1 MVLLGLR
8 FGDIRM
14 RRGKDDEKV
23 MGPMF
28 PRLHVNDT
36 EKGGPRA
43 PPRNKMALY
52 EQFSIPSQRFNSG
65 VLPLNQNISSNT
77 APPTSSSQGTVP
89 ERNHVFPVH
98 MPSQKPI
105 RPVEKCHSRQSEEAN
120 LTCSLEQRKKVYEE
134 DFRVPVYVHSR
145 VGQCNDKSVESFD
158 RKKITHTGTRYFGC
172 SVAGQSDC
180 ERVPKQ
186 FGSSHV
192 RKDARCETDGLPQV
206 STSKNQPVTSVR
218 NISTRENIDT
228 LVRQAKVTPNQEFQ
242 DCHVSKRNR
251 FRQDDACLRQD
262 RGVGSESNDIGHSG
276 SLVQSSRKIGN
287 GNAATANKTNPAE
300 AINDTGHH
308 DTGTGSLIQ
317 GGKLNG
323 SHNASKISPV
333 DNLSA
338 VNISPDDVVGIIGQ
352 KQFWKARRAIAHISS
367 HDSLSS
373 SHWILDMFL
382 SSFPLAWFSMSP
394 LGQVSLHYTE
404 GFELKRG
411 TNQQRVFAVQVF
423 ELHRLI
429 KVQQLIAGS
438 PEVLLED
445 GTFLGKSTPK
455 GSTRKKL
462 SLEYVVKPWQQNLKR
477 KDDSENLNHK
487 MECSAENA
495 VGKTS
500 LSSVKND
507 SHLSNYNS
515 FPRNPQQANVA
526 ADSGMGPWCFHQ
538 SAGHQWLVPVMTPY
552 EGLVYKPY
560 PRPGFTGTD
569 GGGCGPAPFGG
580 NFMNPAYGIPTSHQ
594 GVGVSPQT
602 PPGSLAY
609 FPPYGMTVM
618 NATMSESAVD
628 QVNQFSSLGS
638 HRYNGHLP
646 GGEADHITNNQSSR
660 NLPTPRNGASS
671 HVLKYQTSKDF
682 ELQGS
687 TASSPDEMAQGL
699 STGQVAEGR
708 DVLPLFPMV
717 PAEPESIPRSLET
730 GQPTRVIKVVPHNRI
745 SATASAARIFQS
757 IQEERKQYDSV

>member
-1 MVLLGLR
+1 MK
-8 FGDIRM
+8 
-14 RRGKDDEKV
+14 RGKDDEKV

-65 VLPLNQNISSNT
+65 VVPLNQNISSNT

-98 MPSQKPI
+98 LPSQKPI

-145 VGQCNDKSVESFD
+145 VGQCNHKSVESFD

-206 STSKNQPVTSVR
+206 STSKDQPLTSVR
-218 NISTRENIDT
+218 SISTRENIDT

-251 FRQDDACLRQD
+251 FRQDDGCLRQD
-262 RGVGSESNDIGHSG
+262 CGVGSQSNDIGHSG
-276 SLVQSSRKIGN
+276 SLVQSSRKLGN
-287 GNAATANKTNPAE
+287 GNAATANQTNPAE

-308 DTGTGSLIQ
+308 DTRMGSLMQ

-323 SHNASKISPV
+323 SDNASKISSV
-333 DNLSA
+333 DNLSP

-352 KQFWKARRAIAHISS
+352 KQFWKARRAIS
-367 HDSLSS
+367 H
-373 SHWILDMFL
+373 
-382 SSFPLAWFSMSP
+382 
-394 LGQVSLHYTE
+394 
-404 GFELKRG
+404 
-411 TNQQRVFAVQVF
+411 QQRVFAVQVF

-462 SLEYVVKPWQQNLKR
+462 SLEYVVKPWQQNLIR
-477 KDDSENLNHK
+477 KDDSEKLNHK

-507 SHLSNYNS
+507 SHLSNYTP

-526 ADSGMGPWCFHQ
+526 ADSGMDPWCFHQ

-552 EGLVYKPY
+552 EGLDYKPY
-560 PRPGFTGTD
+560 PRPGFTETD

-580 NFMNPAYGIPTSHQ
+580 NFMNPAYGIPNSLQ

-609 FPPYGMTVM
+609 FPPNGMTVM
-618 NATMSESAVD
+618 NATISESAVD

-638 HRYNGHLP
+638 HRYNDHLP
-646 GGEADHITNNQSSR
+646 GGEADHITNNQSSC
-660 NLPTPRNGASS
+660 NLPTPRKGAFS

-687 TASSPDEMAQGL
+687 TASSPGEMAQGL

-745 SATASAARIFQS
+745 SETASAARIFQS

>member
-1 MVLLGLR
+1 MK
-8 FGDIRM
+8 
-14 RRGKDDEKV
+14 RRKDDEKV

-65 VLPLNQNISSNT
+65 VVPLNQNISSNT

-89 ERNHVFPVH
+89 ERNNVFPVH
-98 MPSQKPI
+98 LPSQKPI

-145 VGQCNDKSVESFD
+145 VGQCNDKSVETFD

-206 STSKNQPVTSVR
+206 STSKDQPLTSVR
-218 NISTRENIDT
+218 SISTRENIDT

-251 FRQDDACLRQD
+251 FRQDDGYLRQD
-262 RGVGSESNDIGHSG
+262 CGVGSQSNDIGHSG
-276 SLVQSSRKIGN
+276 SLVQSSRKLGN
-287 GNAATANKTNPAE
+287 GNAATANQTNLAE

-308 DTGTGSLIQ
+308 DTGMGSLIR

-323 SHNASKISPV
+323 SDNASKISSV
-333 DNLSA
+333 DNLSP

-352 KQFWKARRAIAHISS
+352 KQFWKARRAIS
-367 HDSLSS
+367 H
-373 SHWILDMFL
+373 
-382 SSFPLAWFSMSP
+382 
-394 LGQVSLHYTE
+394 
-404 GFELKRG
+404 
-411 TNQQRVFAVQVF
+411 QQRVFAVQVF

-445 GTFLGKSTPK
+445 GTFLGKSTPE

-462 SLEYVVKPWQQNLKR
+462 SLEYVVKPWQQNLMR
-477 KDDSENLNHK
+477 KDDSEKLNHK

-507 SHLSNYNS
+507 SHLSNYTPFS
-515 FPRNPQQANVA
+515 RNPQQANVA

-552 EGLVYKPY
+552 DGLVYKPY
-560 PRPGFTGTD
+560 PRPGFTETD
-569 GGGCGPAPFGG
+569 GGGCGPSPFGG
-580 NFMNPAYGIPTSHQ
+580 NFMNPAYGIPNSLQ

-618 NATMSESAVD
+618 NATISESAVD

-646 GGEADHITNNQSSR
+646 GGEADHITNNQSSF
-660 NLPTPRNGASS
+660 NLPTPRKGAFS

-687 TASSPDEMAQGL
+687 TASSPGEMAQGL

-717 PAEPESIPRSLET
+717 AAEPESIPRSLET